1 MIKCLVYEPLKDICP
16 TNDLLLVRYCALR
29 ATGDR
34 DTYRCQNLRGQ
45 NLIGT
50 HLDLTLSYTAMGF
63 VSVCTSY
70 CHFFQTS
77 TQ

>member
-1 MIKCLVYEPLKDICP
+1 MLGLWAFEGQMPYQWPPI
-16 TNDLLLVRYCALR
+16 LVRYCVFL

>member
-1 MIKCLVYEPLKDICP
+1 MPGLWAFEGHMSYQWPPI
-16 TNDLLLVRYCALR
+16 LVRYCALR